1 MDSVKMLALIIYHSK
16 EIGSHYPVKL
26 IFITDKAIAID
37 KIFGP
42 QIVCRRV
49 QTMCDYMPLL
59 TCRCPPTPVFD
70 PEECQ
75 LVDPFLE
82 CNEDSDCD
90 GNKICC
96 TTGICGGTT
105 CEPGPITRATP
116 PTPPSNPS

>member
-1 MDSVKMLALIIYHSK
+1 MLALIIYHSK
-16 EIGSHYPVKL
+16 EIWSLYPVKL
-26 IFITDKAIAID
+26 ILIVTDIAILNAID
-37 KIFGP
+37 KIFGL
-42 QIVCRRV
+42 QIVCRRA
-49 QTMCDYMPLL
+49 QTMCDYTPLL
-59 TCRCPPTPVFD
+59 TCRCPPSPVFD
-70 PEECQ
+70 PEDCQ